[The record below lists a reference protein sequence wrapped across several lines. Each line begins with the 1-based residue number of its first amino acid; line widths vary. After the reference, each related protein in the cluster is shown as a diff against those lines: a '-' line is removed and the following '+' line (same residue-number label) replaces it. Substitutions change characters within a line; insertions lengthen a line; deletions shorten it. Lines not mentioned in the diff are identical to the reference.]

1 MTKGGSGMLSIPS
14 TETVTPQVLDRS
26 QLENLGHVE
35 MSLSLFFSVRK
46 GPIRQPTAPT
56 IIADTIYPK

>member
-1 MTKGGSGMLSIPS
+1 MLSIPS

-26 QLENLGHVE
+26 QLDNLGQVE

-46 GPIRQPTAPT
+46 GPIRQPIAPT

>member
-1 MTKGGSGMLSIPS
+1 MLSIPS

-26 QLENLGHVE
+26 QLDNLGQVE

-46 GPIRQPTAPT
+46 GPIRQPIAPT
-56 IIADTIYPK
+56 II